1 MKMPREIDHTLFAP
15 CGMNCLV
22 CYKYSRHKKP
32 CGGCFGKA
40 DRKPEHCRKCRI
52 KECAGDK
59 GVKYCYACQE
69 YPCRRIRSLE
79 RSYNTRYHTS
89 LTANSQMV
97 KAQGIKKFME
107 RQAEQYTCPRC
118 GGVISIHDAECS
130 ECRFKVTVS

>member
-1 MKMPREIDHTLFAP
+1 MKMPREIDDTLFAP

-22 CYKYSRHKKP
+22 CYKYCNHKRP
-32 CGGCFGKA
+32 CGGCSGKA
-40 DRKPEHCRKCRI
+40 GGKPEHCRKCRI

-59 GVKYCYACQE
+59 GVKYCYVCLE

-79 RSYNTRYHTS
+79 RSYNIRYHAS

-97 KAQGIKKFME
+97 KAQGIREFMK
-107 RQAEQYTCPRC
+107 RQTEQYTCPRC

-130 ECRFKVTVS
+130 ECRLKSPES